1 MFGNELGAS
10 GRRSGTAASRGA
22 AFGCHV
28 AALVSRLYAS
38 LLAYLLRALESVA
51 RGTHMGRTEK
61 VPDFAFKSIGL
72 GLAPGTGTIEELRG
86 SALKPCDL
94 ELAEG
99 PSNGCDAKGF
109 HLQAL

>member
-28 AALVSRLYAS
+28 AGLVSRLHAS

-51 RGTHMGRTEK
+51 RGTHVAHGAEPEF
-61 VPDFAFKSIGL
+61 VFKIIGL
-72 GLAPGTGTIEELRG
+72 GLAPGTGTIAELRG
-86 SALKPCDL
+86 
-94 ELAEG
+94 
-99 PSNGCDAKGF
+99 
-109 HLQAL
+109 